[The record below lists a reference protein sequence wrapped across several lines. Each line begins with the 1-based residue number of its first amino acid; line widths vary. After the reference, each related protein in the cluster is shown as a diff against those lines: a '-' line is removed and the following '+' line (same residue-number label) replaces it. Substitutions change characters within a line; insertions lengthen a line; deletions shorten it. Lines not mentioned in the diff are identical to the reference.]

1 LATLGSDRINGN
13 ATLKGLRHYRN
24 QDNYRK
30 LLQSCDESLAA
41 TLYPGLK
48 QPWAEISQRFQR

>member
-24 QDNYRK
+24 QDNYRNSFRVATSL
-30 LLQSCDESLAA
+30 LLQPC
-41 TLYPGLK
+41 TQG
-48 QPWAEISQRFQR
+48 